1 MIIQCREKDREM
13 LVDFLEEDAEYN
25 APVIRELESCS
36 FDEKQH
42 LVYAEVEKEECVG
55 VYLCSCG
62 SRNLMI
68 SCREHC
74 VNVDFLEQFFGM
86 YLPDTVTGKPDDVR
100 VAGWLLT
107 DYEMPVSDGRA
118 VLSAGKAER
127 GCGQRFHMQTGKR
140 KRLRIHK
147 KRVNS
152 VTGNTKYGILLENK
166 STNGGCLQ

>member
-1 MIIQCREKDREM
+1 MENIGACGSQYDRKDSITMIIQCREKDREM
-13 LVDFLEEDAEYN
+13 LLAFLEEDAEYN

-74 VNVDFLEQFFGM
+74 VNVDFLELFFGM

-107 DYEMPVSDGRA
+107 DYEMTVSDGRA
-118 VLSAGKAER
+118 VLSAGKA
-127 GCGQRFHMQTGKR
+127 
-140 KRLRIHK
+140 
-147 KRVNS
+147 
-152 VTGNTKYGILLENK
+152 
-166 STNGGCLQ
+166 